1 MNVHHLEL
9 FYYVA
14 KHEGITAAVRKM
26 PFGIQQPAVSGQLL
40 QLEDALGVKLFQRR
54 PFALT
59 ASGEALYDH
68 IYPFFSNLSKVEA
81 RIKGEESKHL
91 RIAASSTILLNY
103 IPEILAQLQNKV
115 SNLKLTLREIEP
127 TDIHPVIVNQQCD
140 VAISLLNDQV
150 TDSVICE
157 ELLRLDL
164 AIYVPE
170 DWEVETLEDL
180 LEEPEDGNKW
190 QGRQSDKPLIGLP
203 ENELISKIFAKSL
216 SKLNIS
222 WQVSIEVSSLDL
234 IKKYVSLGFGA
245 GIGVRM
251 PNAEMLPGIRVIEL
265 KEFPQLLIGAIY
277 QDKLKPVAE
286 LFLKDVREKSGELK
300 NRIDVQ

>member
-54 PFALT
+54 PFSLT
-59 ASGEALYDH
+59 ASGEVLYDH
-68 IYPFFSNLSKVEA
+68 IYPFFSGLSKVES

-91 RIAASSTILLNY
+91 RIAASSTVLLNH
-103 IPEILAQLQNKV
+103 IPEVLADLQNKV
-115 SNLKLTLREIEP
+115 SHLKLTLKEIEP
-127 TDIHPVIVNQQCD
+127 SDVHPVIVNQQCD
-140 VAISLLNDQV
+140 VAISLLNEQI

-164 AIYVPE
+164 VIYVPE

-180 LEEPEDGNKW
+180 LEEPEESSKW
-190 QGRQSDKPLIGLP
+190 RGRESDKPLIGLP

-216 SKLNIS
+216 SALNIS
-222 WQVSIEVSSLDL
+222 WPVSIEVNSLDV
-234 IKKYVSLGFGA
+234 IKKYVAMGFGA
-245 GIGVRM
+245 GIGVRI
-251 PNAEMLPGIRVIEL
+251 PGAKTLAGVRMIEL
-265 KEFPQLLIGAIY
+265 KDFPPLLVGAIY

-286 LFLKDVREKSGELK
+286 LFLNNVRKKSAALK
-300 NRIDVQ
+300 KQREV